1 MFSSHLTSWIQN
13 SRAERTSCVKFDD
26 FWTFCQTAK
35 LSRTNFVLIKVI
47 QHGGVFLVIR
57 RHWKMCAYFQKF
69 NLWNLCIFCEKWV
82 LYSTWYI
89 LCRVLKNNST
99 IGKHTEIKLKI
110 WSWRTSS
117 SIFILLSFGMK
128 YERCLVRKS
137 SVGSTAP
144 CAIFFWINLR
154 SSS

>member
-1 MFSSHLTSWIQN
+1 MFSSQLPSEFKTAAQSELHVSSSMTFELSVKRQN
-13 SRAERTSCVKFDD
+13 CLE
-26 FWTFCQTAK
+26 
-35 LSRTNFVLIKVI
+35 SRTNFVLIKVI
-47 QHGGVFLVIR
+47 QHGGVFLVIS
-57 RHWKMCAYFQKF
+57 RHCEMCADFQKF
-69 NLWNLCIFCEKWV
+69 NLWNLCICCEKWV

-117 SIFILLSFGMK
+117 SIFNLLSFGMK

-137 SVGSTAP
+137 YVGSTAP
-144 CAIFFWINLR
+144 CAFFLDKFTHI
-154 SSS
+154 